1 MEKEPDRSCSVI
13 SSVRLRGFHKKIHR
27 ETKSSRSPYSPIH
40 LFNRLCRLRFLRFS
54 QLFLFSASFP
64 HRFSLP
70 FFQSLLPI
78 HSPISL
84 RPPLSQH
91 RPHSS
96 FHAQGLTSLRPAPFR
111 LPQPSL
117 LPSTTPPSTP
127 TSPPPRCCRLPLNRR
142 SASHLSSRWAPT
154 RTRIPRPTR
163 LPPLPVIL
171 SPIRKTPGDAAS
183 PDQPAMFPPPMRFS
197 RNPGHSPIMGLRWIG
212 STWRVCR
219 LPRR

>member
-13 SSVRLRGFHKKIHR
+13 SSVRLRGFHKKKIHR
-27 ETKSSRSPYSPIH
+27 ETKSSRSPYSLFTIQPIVPIPPI
-40 LFNRLCRLRFLRFS
+40 LPALLGLIPSPFLPAILPIPPADPFPDFPTPAP
-54 QLFLFSASFP
+54 LPASASFLFP
-64 HRFSLP
+64 CAGLDFTPPCAIPTPSTFS
-70 FFQSLLPI
+70 SPI
-78 HSPISL
+78 HDTPH
-84 RPPLSQH
+84 PLQH
-91 RPHSS
+91 
-96 FHAQGLTSLRPAPFR
+96 L
-111 LPQPSL
+111 
-117 LPSTTPPSTP
+117 
-127 TSPPPRCCRLPLNRR
+127 PPRCCRLPLNRR
-142 SASHLSSRWAPT
+142 SASHLSSLWALT

-171 SPIRKTPGDAAS
+171 PPIRKTLGDAAS